1 MKVAGSNPAIGIVF
15 YTKNASKGIWCSGI
29 TRHFDCLEP
38 SSSLGIPVAEW
49 RSLVISSGSCLKI
62 GGSNPSS
69 AIKNHH
75 NNSFRLRHSCL
86 YHFLRSGV
94 MVNKRIDELFKIK
107 IKSKTKPNYLEQC
120 MAEFYFNN

>member
-1 MKVAGSNPAIGIVF
+1 MQKYPKGYGVIGNTTGFDPVISSSNLDISVCRMEKLGLSRQVHALKICGSNP
-15 YTKNASKGIWCSGI
+15 
-29 TRHFDCLEP
+29 P
-38 SSSLGIPVAEW
+38 
-49 RSLVISSGSCLKI
+49 
-62 GGSNPSS
+62 S

-75 NNSFRLRHSCL
+75 NNSFRLRHSCP

-94 MVNKRIDELFKIK
+94 MVNKRIDELFK

>member
-38 SSSLGIPVAEW
+38 SSSLGIPVCRMEKFGLSRQVHA
-49 RSLVISSGSCLKI
+49 LKI

-75 NNSFRLRHSCL
+75 NNSFRLRHSCP

-94 MVNKRIDELFKIK
+94 MVNKRIDELFK

>member
-38 SSSLGIPVAEW
+38 SSSLGIPVCRIEKFGLSRQVHA
-49 RSLVISSGSCLKI
+49 LKI

-75 NNSFRLRHSCL
+75 NNSFRLRHSCP

-94 MVNKRIDELFKIK
+94 MVNKRIDELFK

>member
-1 MKVAGSNPAIGIVF
+1 MVRHSTLTAVFTGSNPV
-15 YTKNASKGIWCSGI
+15 
-29 TRHFDCLEP
+29 
-38 SSSLGIPVAEW
+38 IPVCRMEKFGLSRQVHA
-49 RSLVISSGSCLKI
+49 LKI

-75 NNSFRLRHSCL
+75 NNSFRLRHSCP

-94 MVNKRIDELFKIK
+94 MVNKRIDELFK

>member
-1 MKVAGSNPAIGIVF
+1 MP
-15 YTKNASKGIWCSGI
+15 KGIWCSGI

-38 SSSLGIPVAEW
+38 SSSLGIPVCRMEKFGLSRQVHA
-49 RSLVISSGSCLKI
+49 LKI

-75 NNSFRLRHSCL
+75 NNSFRLRHSCP

-94 MVNKRIDELFKIK
+94 MVNKRIDELFK

>member
-1 MKVAGSNPAIGIVF
+1 MKVAGSNPAIGILYF
-15 YTKNASKGIWCSGI
+15 MQKYPKGYGVIGN
-29 TRHFDCLEP
+29 TTGFDP
-38 SSSLGIPVAEW
+38 
-49 RSLVISSGSCLKI
+49 VISSSNLDISVCRMEKLGLSRQVHALKI

-75 NNSFRLRHSCL
+75 NNSFRLRHSCP

-94 MVNKRIDELFKIK
+94 MVNKRIDELFK

>member
-1 MKVAGSNPAIGIVF
+1 MEK
-15 YTKNASKGIWCSGI
+15 
-29 TRHFDCLEP
+29 
-38 SSSLGIPVAEW
+38 LGLSRQVHA
-49 RSLVISSGSCLKI
+49 LKI

-75 NNSFRLRHSCL
+75 NNSFRLRHSCP

-94 MVNKRIDELFKIK
+94 MVNKRIDELFK

>member
-1 MKVAGSNPAIGIVF
+1 MEKFGLSRQVHA
-15 YTKNASKGIWCSGI
+15 
-29 TRHFDCLEP
+29 
-38 SSSLGIPVAEW
+38 
-49 RSLVISSGSCLKI
+49 LKI